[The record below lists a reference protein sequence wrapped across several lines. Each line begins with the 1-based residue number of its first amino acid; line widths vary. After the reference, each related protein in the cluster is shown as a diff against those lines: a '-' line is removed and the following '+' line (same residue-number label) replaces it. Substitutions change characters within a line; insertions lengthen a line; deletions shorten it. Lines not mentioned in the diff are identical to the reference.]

1 MAAIRH
7 EARGAAHEPDGGT
20 PGCEPDRRP
29 RVNYA
34 PLWCNMVKTHEDTM
48 GRQSSGKKETHAKTR
63 MSVSLPSALHL
74 ELERIAR
81 DKKVSLAWV
90 MREAAE
96 KYVADQWP
104 LLPKAK

>member
-1 MAAIRH
+1 
-7 EARGAAHEPDGGT
+7 
-20 PGCEPDRRP
+20 
-29 RVNYA
+29 VNINWGHY
-34 PLWCNMVKTHEDTM
+34 M
-48 GRQSSGKKETHAKTR
+48 GQQIPANTETQVKTR
-63 MSVSLPSALHL
+63 MSVSLPSALHS

-104 LLPKAK
+104 LLAKTK

>member
-1 MAAIRH
+1 
-7 EARGAAHEPDGGT
+7 
-20 PGCEPDRRP
+20 
-29 RVNYA
+29 
-34 PLWCNMVKTHEDTM
+34 M
-48 GRQSSGKKETHAKTR
+48 GQRNSGKNDPDAKTR
-63 MSVSLPSALHL
+63 MSVSLPFSLHQ

-104 LLPKAK
+104 LLAKTK